1 MRLLAFTALLM
12 GFLAILPGAA
22 RAENPATLEFG
33 CAPWDGRALRIK
45 VGAPDA
51 VYHVT
56 LWANGIKALQSVA
69 HAVTVDNKQES
80 GGMGT
85 GSVCTIDGDG
95 KTKCTQELLKVE
107 ADESDFKVGDTVVGA
122 ITYKDTVV
130 SFIGTVASHRG
141 VCG

>member
-1 MRLLAFTALLM
+1 MRLLALAAILTC
-12 GFLAILPGAA
+12 FLAVMPGAA
-22 RAENPATLEFG
+22 QAENPATLEFG
-33 CAPWDGRALRIK
+33 CAPWDGRALHIK

-56 LWANGIKALQSVA
+56 LWGNGIKALQSVA

-95 KTKCTQELLKVE
+95 KTKCTQELLKIE
-107 ADESDFKVGDTVVGA
+107 ANESDFKIGDTVVGS
-122 ITYKDTVV
+122 ITYKDTLI

-141 VCG
+141 ECG